1 MCYVKFVSTEP
12 FGETAMHFL
21 ALLLLPIVMPLGA
34 LHFVLLGIT
43 RLFKLRNAEAST
55 WRHLLALDQYANTLL
70 GGDPKETIS
79 SRLGRGQA
87 SNCLICSLLC
97 TFLNLFDPGHCK
109 KSLAAYQREKRND

>member
-1 MCYVKFVSTEP
+1 MCYVRFVGTEP

-79 SRLGRGQA
+79 SRLGRNQDCLFC
-87 SNCLICSLLC
+87 SLICLLLNIFDKDHC
-97 TFLNLFDPGHCK
+97 QKAASAFLKDK
-109 KSLAAYQREKRND
+109 QKD

>member
-1 MCYVKFVSTEP
+1 
-12 FGETAMHFL
+12 MHFL

-43 RLFKLRNAEAST
+43 RLFKLHHAEAST

-87 SNCLICSLLC
+87 RGCKLCYILCS
-97 TFLNLFDPGHCK
+97 FLNLFDKDHCK
-109 KSLAAYQREKRND
+109 KAASAFLKDK